1 MPTLSIYFSYAWNDA
16 TKEDREI
23 IIDDLF
29 SYFKNKNYQ
38 VVRDKQDMTYK
49 DSISDFI
56 DEIGKGNLIVV
67 GISDKYLKSTYC
79 MTELN
84 KIYQRSD
91 SDPDEFIQKIFP
103 IQLEGLELNKPAV
116 ISAYLSH
123 WEKTETEW
131 EALVKQ
137 HTDIGDYYEI
147 FQNVKQI
154 RTNIADLIA
163 FLSDRLIIKAVDYSI
178 EKQKLIQSIESHYQ
192 QKITAPQGFMDNQPQ
207 QKPAPI
213 EQPPNTTPPSDNNK
227 KRGCTFSIAISLCG
241 IGIVAAF
248 FLLTTNNE
256 STPNNQSSS
265 PVEMTAPSMAAA
277 DSASAPADPIDES
290 IPKAGF
296 AASKVDTAT
305 KIQHVPTI
313 IAKAAAP
320 IPPKMPP
327 ATAVKP
333 TSKKEEQLIG
343 MGNRKTGTSKPPI
356 QIKQKDSSTFLLAP
370 IDNSNESEK

>member
-29 SYFKNKNYQ
+29 AYFKNKNYQ

-103 IQLEGLELNKPAV
+103 IQLEGLELNKPSV

-178 EKQKLIQSIESHYQ
+178 EKQKLIQTIESHYQ
-192 QKITAPQGFMDNQPQ
+192 QKITAPQGFMGNQAPE
-207 QKPAPI
+207 KPTPI
-213 EQPPNTTPPSDNNK
+213 EQPPTTAPPSNNNK

-248 FLLTTNNE
+248 FLLTTQNE
-256 STPNNQSSS
+256 STSNNQTL
-265 PVEMTAPSMAAA
+265 PADEMNAPSMAVA
-277 DSASAPADPIDES
+277 DSATAPADPIDES

-296 AASKVDTAT
+296 AARKVDTASH
-305 KIQHVPTI
+305 IQIAPTI
-313 IAKAAAP
+313 IAKATGAKP
-320 IPPKMPP
+320 TKIPPAAAIK
-327 ATAVKP
+327 V
-333 TSKKEEQLIG
+333 
-343 MGNRKTGTSKPPI
+343 TSKPHEQVAGVGSSKNASTKPPV
-356 QIKQKDSSTFLLAP
+356 QLNQNDSSTFLLAP
-370 IDNSNESEK
+370 MDNSDESEK